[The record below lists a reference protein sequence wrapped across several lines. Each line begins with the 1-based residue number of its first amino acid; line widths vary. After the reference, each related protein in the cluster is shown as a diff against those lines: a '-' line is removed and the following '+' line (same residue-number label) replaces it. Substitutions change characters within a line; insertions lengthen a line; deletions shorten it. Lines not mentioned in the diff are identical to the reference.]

1 MILMFGECE
10 TRKCVNVT
18 IENDFEAESDKN
30 FFYNLTETSAGLH
43 PNIQLKPV
51 DGEVVIEDNDSE
63 LELVQCHCVFHK

>member
-18 IENDFEAESDKN
+18 IENDFEDEPDEN
-30 FFYNLTETSAGLH
+30 FFCNLTETSVGLH

-51 DGEVVIEDNDSE
+51 DGEVVIEDNDSK
-63 LELVQCHCVFHK
+63 LRLSQCHCVFHK